1 VRSEDGLWGLVLWS
15 GSAWFSDWFYQRL
28 QWTVS
33 VKHKRLDA
41 LQPHLPDGSWEV
53 LLTAIRCHLEQGLPL
68 QGELKVRLPGGDG
81 ETWQVSG
88 AVERNVGGQPVYLA
102 GRMHVIKPRGL

>member
-1 VRSEDGLWGLVLWS
+1 
-15 GSAWFSDWFYQRL
+15 
-28 QWTVS
+28 
-33 VKHKRLDA
+33 
-41 LQPHLPDGSWEV
+41 LPDGSWEA

-68 QGELKVRLPGGDG
+68 QSELKVRLPGGDG